1 MLLDNPQQQES
12 VLSPQ
17 QHLHPNAIT
26 TPSNHHSNNRQAI
39 SLGGGDSITSTLLP
53 VTSTVEYPVS
63 L

>member
-26 TPSNHHSNNRQAI
+26 TPSNHHSNRQAV
-39 SLGGGDSITSTLLP
+39 SLGGGDSMTSTLLP